1 MSHEK
6 FTELELENQIQEIM
20 RNFNFEKV
28 ALHMQDTGHQWYQ
41 GSERGMVI
49 PDVEDLRVCAR
60 DILVR
65 AAYHGDRVANVGTGG
80 FVAYKL
86 PWGMQLTFQLAW
98 A

>member
-41 GSERGMVI
+41 GSERGSVS
-49 PDVEDLRVCAR
+49 
-60 DILVR
+60 
-65 AAYHGDRVANVGTGG
+65 
-80 FVAYKL
+80 
-86 PWGMQLTFQLAW
+86 
-98 A
+98 